1 MKPCIQDQV
10 KNFINNFVNL
20 RMDLSNNNGPT
31 VEYTIVKTKNG
42 WSSGNVKDWI
52 LENLSLDISNW
63 ISVFKREEKS
73 SSGSFL
79 TERFLDNHW
88 VFANRE
94 KIGLRY
100 WDSKSS
106 QYAYEVNGSIF
117 PYCEEYFNM
126 QGIFV
131 GDNNTRSPKTFL
143 MPKSRLDSWYNLL
156 NTGKYYID
164 QGGAIQDKPSDM
176 TAKEFLSEYSTS
188 LVNPSIEY
196 GNAYYRSYSLIQSI
210 SQALKGADGKT
221 AYRVTNLS
229 ETLATNGLFNDTGT
243 LWDIIELHSR
253 MQGRVPICNS
263 IWGIGSVDD
272 ISDAEWNEEIP
283 VSSVS
288 SSVDTDLMGGRGQN
302 IIQSSKLPG
311 RYPNDKNNDAE
322 SGKDT
327 KVWLYNGSLARRTV
341 DGVHIGGSLNHRMYQ
356 ATGFGSYA
364 AFIEDPALFG
374 LAVLSQT
381 QIFSEAVTIWKMC
394 NDHFV
399 EVAERFED
407 GPNWHFYKNFHPWL
421 VSEKGDN
428 WLRVPLSEDGKER
441 KNPTD
446 EEVIGACRWA
456 LGTGEW
462 TDRAPSYFAALWP
475 NGYNASSNNVQKVIN
490 FWSEYSRYYFQE
502 KFTDEYGRTS
512 YGFPYGSTESYSNG
526 QSKNYVALQIFGSQ
540 QMNQGSKEWKVMGEG
555 SLMWID
561 GKTKFKDSPFWRFN
575 SNTSNAG
582 DLEEEEEAAG
592 ANDEMYK
599 VMGSSGLIQ
608 IQNLSTGEWEGQQ
621 YAFIDMGAESVPTF
635 EDILHQYKDTVWFE
649 VDNLRSDEY
658 HKISVGGEY
667 YQYGAAHFNGNIED
681 ALQSLHGKMSAWAS
695 FQEDKD
701 GTQDFYSI
709 GQKETDLS
717 KVNMSGSLNDDSSE
731 EDQKS
736 FINPRVRNNRITRSR
751 QVMNCSHPINMDY
764 ELYNI
769 NSEYSS
775 SDSNS
780 LVLTEDGWEQLS
792 ILKSITSDQCPNFSI
807 NRKSFSLINE
817 LYALN
822 QTDIKAL
829 ESINFSV
836 QGGTL
841 KVDYSFSN
849 AQIIPD
855 YRSLIGARFAFNK
868 IVK

>member
-1 MKPCIQDQV
+1 
-10 KNFINNFVNL
+10 
-20 RMDLSNNNGPT
+20 
-31 VEYTIVKTKNG
+31 
-42 WSSGNVKDWI
+42 
-52 LENLSLDISNW
+52 
-63 ISVFKREEKS
+63 
-73 SSGSFL
+73 
-79 TERFLDNHW
+79 
-88 VFANRE
+88 
-94 KIGLRY
+94 
-100 WDSKSS
+100 
-106 QYAYEVNGSIF
+106 
-117 PYCEEYFNM
+117 M
-126 QGIFV
+126 QGVFV

-143 MPKSRLDSWYNLL
+143 MPRSRLVSWYDLL
-156 NTGKYYID
+156 NTGHYYID
-164 QGGAIQDKPSDM
+164 EDGAIQEKPRDM

-196 GNAYYRSYSLIQSI
+196 GNAFYRRYNLKKSI
-210 SQALKGADGKT
+210 SDALKDEDQKT
-221 AYRVTNLS
+221 AYKVTNLD
-229 ETLATNGLFNDTGT
+229 ETFAVNGLFNDTGS
-243 LWDIIELHSR
+243 LWEIIELHSR

-302 IIQSSKLPG
+302 IIQSSKIPG

-327 KVWLYNGSLARRTV
+327 KTWLYNGNLARRTT
-341 DGVHIGGSLNHRMYQ
+341 DGINFGGSLNHRMYQ
-356 ATGFGSYA
+356 ATGNDTYSAYIA
-364 AFIEDPALFG
+364 DPALFG

-394 NDHFV
+394 KDNFV

-407 GPNWHFYKNFHPWL
+407 SPNWHFHKQFHPWL

-428 WLRVPLSEDGKER
+428 WLRVPLTEDGKER
-441 KNPTD
+441 KNPTN
-446 EEVIGACRWA
+446 EEVISACRWA
-456 LGTGEW
+456 LGVGEW
-462 TDRAPSYFAALWP
+462 SDRAPGYFDALWP
-475 NGYNASSNNVQKVIN
+475 NGYNAPSNNVQKVIN
-490 FWSEYSRYYFQE
+490 FWSEYSRYYFEE
-502 KFTDEYGRTS
+502 KFTDEYFRTT
-512 YGFPYGSTESYSNG
+512 YGFPYGDTESYSSG

-540 QMNQGSKEWKVMGEG
+540 QINQGTKSWNVDGEG

-561 GKTKFKDSPFWRFN
+561 ATTKFKDSPFWRFN
-575 SNTSNAG
+575 SNTSNAA
-582 DLEEEEEAAG
+582 DLAEEEASAG
-592 ANDEMYK
+592 ANDQMYR
-599 VMGSSGLIQ
+599 VMGNALLIR
-608 IQNLSTGEWEGQQ
+608 IQNLTTGEWNGQQ
-621 YAFIDMGAESVPTF
+621 YAFVDMGAASVPTF
-635 EDILHQYKDTVWFE
+635 EDVLHPYKDTVWFE

-658 HKISVGGEY
+658 HKISSSDGGY
-667 YQYGAAHFNGNIED
+667 YKYGAAHFNGDIED
-681 ALQSLHGKMSAWAS
+681 ALQSLHSKMSAWAS
-695 FQEDKD
+695 YQEDKD
-701 GTQDFYSI
+701 STQHFYSI
-709 GQKETDLS
+709 GEKETDLS
-717 KVNMSGSLNDDSSE
+717 KVNMSGSLNDSSSE

-736 FINPRVRNNRITRSR
+736 FINPRVRNNRITRSN

-780 LVLTEDGWEQLS
+780 LVLTEEGWEQLS
-792 ILKSITSDQCPNFSI
+792 ILKSITNDQCPDFSI